1 MDCEEREEDDY
12 FVFNIEDY
20 LKTLNAYKQ
29 KYKGKL
35 KIKIGMELGIQ
46 PHTHTLIKDLKKF

>member
-1 MDCEEREEDDY
+1 MDCEEREVDDY

-35 KIKIGMELGIQ
+35 KIKIGMVWTVKKEKKMIILF
-46 PHTHTLIKDLKKF
+46 LI